1 MIPMIPMKT
10 RQTTTVKNNAVVL
23 HAPEGKGSFNIPLY
37 ISFLAY
43 SCVCACIMT
52 DVLTW

>member
-10 RQTTTVKNNAVVL
+10 RLTIAAKNNAVVL
-23 HAPEGKGSFNIPLY
+23 HAPEEKGSFNIPSY

-43 SCVCACIMT
+43 SCACIMT
-52 DVLTW
+52 DVLIW